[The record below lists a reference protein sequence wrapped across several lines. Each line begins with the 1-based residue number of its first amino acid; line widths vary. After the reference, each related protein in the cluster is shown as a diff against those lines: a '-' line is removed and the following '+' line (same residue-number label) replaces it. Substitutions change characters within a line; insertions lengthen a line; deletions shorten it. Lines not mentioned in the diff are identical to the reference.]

1 MDITQHQYEA
11 FNLSP
16 PQALSA
22 HQVHCWFFPID
33 GGGDGDGFWFGDFSQ
48 TLSVEEQHKAQ
59 QFYRN
64 DLQQKY
70 RQAHLG
76 KRYILAQYTSIP
88 AAQLCF
94 ESSEY
99 GKPKLSKK
107 TNIDNYHFN
116 LSHSHGWACLAVAK
130 MAVGVDI
137 EHINPQSG
145 WQKLRNM
152 VCHQSDQVGDVRAFY
167 RLWTCKEAA
176 SKWDGRGLGIEFP
189 LLSLNPFS
197 NAQPGRD
204 KGGYQVLHDQEQDFC
219 CHAYPLVNP
228 YPLAAAVATEPA
240 LARVDCLMP
249 VLADRSS
256 HHAQS

>member
-1 MDITQHQYEA
+1 MDIIHHQYEA
-11 FNLSP
+11 CNLSL
-16 PQALSA
+16 PQALDA
-22 HQVHCWFFPID
+22 HQVHCWFFPI
-33 GGGDGDGFWFGDFSQ
+33 GDNSFWLGDFSQ
-48 TLSVEEQHKAQ
+48 ILSAEEQHKAQ

-64 DLQQKY
+64 DLQQEY

-76 KRYILAQYTSIP
+76 KRYILSQYTSLP
-88 AAQLCF
+88 AAQLFF
-94 ESSEY
+94 EHSEY

-116 LSHSHGWACLAVAK
+116 LSHSHRWACLAVAK
-130 MAVGVDI
+130 MAVGIDI
-137 EHINPQSG
+137 EHINTQSG

-152 VCHQSDQVGDVRAFY
+152 VCHPNDQADDAQAFY

-189 LLSLNPFS
+189 MLSLNPYNTPEPACY
-197 NAQPGRD
+197 NA
-204 KGGYQVLHDQEQDFC
+204 GYRVLHDQEKSFC
-219 CHAYPLVNP
+219 CHTYPLANP
-228 YPLAAAVATEPA
+228 YPLAAAVATEQT
-240 LARVDCLMP
+240 LNRVDCLFP